1 MYHRE
6 GGANFGGMYA
16 PMAFTDYRNL
26 RSWAKAI
33 ALSVSNGTMPPWH
46 AAPAHAGEFTIHSV
60 KYLPIEF
67 NNLSERLHISNLS
80 NRM

>member
-1 MYHRE
+1 MCHRE
-6 GGANFGGMYA
+6 GGANFGGMDT
-16 PMAFTDYRNL
+16 PMAFTDYRNV

-67 NNLSERLHISNLS
+67 HNYNEGLYISNLS